1 MANVNYDN
9 GTIQL
14 ANDWYTIAALKNNI
28 TDMLAAGNYKITNYA
43 RALEELDGE
52 MEGAESI
59 SAVLPAKTLD
69 GLKKLVSESSSSIGD
84 YIREALTA
92 YLRS

>member
-1 MANVNYDN
+1 MANINFDE

-14 ANDWYTIAALKNNI
+14 DNEWYAVEGLKNKI
-28 TDMLAAGNYKITNYA
+28 ADMLAAGNYKITSYS
-43 RALEELDGE
+43 RVLEELDE
-52 MEGAESI
+52 KMEGAETI

-69 GLKKLVSESSSSIGD
+69 GLKKIATNSSKSMGD
-84 YIREALTA
+84 FVREALTA